1 MATEPA
7 LLRQA
12 PESGGR
18 DREWAAVK
26 RATVTVSVMTGLSR
40 LAGLV
45 REILAS
51 IYFGTSGRFSAFT
64 IAFQIPNLVR
74 NLVADSALSAAF
86 LPVFAELIEQG
97 RKREAYEFASTLT
110 WVILLFLTA
119 VSALFILTAT
129 WIVPLLVGPTFSHS
143 LVTLT
148 IGLARVLFPM
158 VIVLGVNGLFVS
170 ILQIHGHFG
179 IGAFAGVAWNLVTI
193 VVLAILRPRFAF
205 ADQPYAYAIGVLA
218 GTCVQFL
225 LAAAAMRRIDFRLVY
240 RIKLQQA
247 RLRRVLGLML
257 PVTISLAIFDVDS
270 LLNSTMGSLVSD
282 QAPRAIAAA
291 FQISMV
297 AQGLIA
303 IPVATVLFPTM
314 SRFATLGELVKLR
327 SVIDAGLRRMSV
339 VMIPAA
345 ALMAALASPIV
356 RVIYQHGAFTGRST
370 TLVAEALVWF
380 ALSLPFAAAELLLTR
395 TFFAIQRAWVA
406 AAIAAVNVVVD
417 LLVSLALYKPLGI
430 SGLVIGTAV
439 ASGSMLILQYRRLNR
454 ELRLAPDVAAVL
466 HSLTRICA
474 ASGVAGAVAWSVAH
488 EGARM
493 LGISLPAEVLT
504 LVAGAGAGVAAYA
517 AGVVVMAVPEARDLM
532 RVIRRSVR
540 SRA

>member
-314 SRFATLGELVKLR
+314 SRFATLGELGKLR